1 MRYTD
6 ENTDI
11 RTVPAGELWVG
22 IIDAPQPYIAIATR
36 LDDGEP
42 AIISRLSARDALE
55 MAEELCRLEVALTA
69 RNN

>member
-1 MRYTD
+1 MRYTE

-22 IIDAPQPYIAIATR
+22 IINAPQPYIAIATR
-36 LDDGEP
+36 LDDEV
-42 AIISRLSARDALE
+42 IIVSRLSARDALE
-55 MAEELCRLEVALTA
+55 MAGELVRLSDTLNA